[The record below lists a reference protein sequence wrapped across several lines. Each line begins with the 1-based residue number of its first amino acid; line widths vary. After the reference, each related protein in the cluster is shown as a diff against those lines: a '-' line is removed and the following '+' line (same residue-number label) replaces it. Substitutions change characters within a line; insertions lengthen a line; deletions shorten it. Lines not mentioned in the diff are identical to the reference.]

1 MAQGSG
7 AMKPV
12 WVAACLLAL
21 GVLGVAQAQSPPGG
35 AAAPPQPA
43 VDRGVAAVATRC
55 ALCHGEQMVGGD
67 HAPALKG
74 PEFWSQW
81 EGRPAREL
89 YSRIISTMPL
99 DEPGSLSEQETIGIV
114 DFIVRSNTGSAAV
127 GSVPDASGL
136 SAITL
141 PPARP

>member
-1 MAQGSG
+1 
-7 AMKPV
+7 MKSV
-12 WVAACLLAL
+12 WVAAGLLAL
-21 GVLGVAQAQSPPGG
+21 GVLGVARAQSPPGI
-35 AAAPPQPA
+35 AVAPSQPA
-43 VDRGVAAVATRC
+43 ADPGVAAVLTRC

-74 PEFWSQW
+74 PEFWSHW

-99 DEPGSLSEQETIGIV
+99 DEPGSLSEQETLGVV

-127 GSVPDASGL
+127 GSAPNANAL

-141 PPARP
+141 PPAAP